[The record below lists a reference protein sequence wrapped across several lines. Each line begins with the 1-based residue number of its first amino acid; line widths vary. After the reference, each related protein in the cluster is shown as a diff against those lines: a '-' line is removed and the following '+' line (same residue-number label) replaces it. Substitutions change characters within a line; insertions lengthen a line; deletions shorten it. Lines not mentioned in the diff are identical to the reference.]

1 MKNELYT
8 YKTVYIVIS
17 RCLFLISMGIGVTY
31 GYPFGSLTEI
41 LCDKLNQETMQNLS
55 AQDFDKIQIIDNQGK
70 NTIIN
75 FLDIINTYNAVFKEM
90 KTLRLVGCHAQNE
103 LSWKSL
109 LTSLNKI
116 IHLEIRMAGMKV
128 FNFDWIFSKDLT
140 DVNLD
145 GNKLQLQ
152 GSSNAKLRKF
162 SCVNC
167 SLNMT
172 DVNVLKESF
181 NATLIVLNLNGS
193 DVDEETILHDFKNI
207 SLLNNRT
214 RDDILIERSEM
225 RREFKVQISSSAHAL
240 RPCLTIMSFIL
251 VCLLF
256 DKHTSKIVILILS
269 VSYISAQ
276 GQICDLENQCYPN
289 LNSNKLSNLN
299 KNCTEMSITH
309 SKIIYVEYT
318 AFCAFSN
325 LKYLSLAGNN
335 LTMFNIESKKLETLD
350 LSDNQITN
358 IDSQFV
364 LDSVNL
370 KTLYLENN
378 RLTQINWDLSNH
390 VNLKKL
396 CLNNNILRS
405 IHLISP
411 TLESL
416 MIKRAKSEVM
426 FSSQSKMK
434 KLLYFDAT
442 GSRIRT
448 MQIDICDLSDVEFR
462 ICLTEGE
469 IQCPAEL
476 NNITRRASIGSEK
489 KLNTGCE
496 LTTRRV
502 ELDDVVLSK
511 EEYFYTIISF
521 YVLFVTVGV
530 LMAFNA
536 YVAQKYIQAIN
547 AESRIKFIQSTLDTT
562 SATYVINNPPD

>member
-181 NATLIVLNLNGS
+181 NATLIVLNLKGS
-193 DVDEETILHDFKNI
+193 DIDEETILHDFKNI

-214 RDDILIERSEM
+214 RDDILIEKLEM
-225 RREFKVQISSSAHAL
+225 KKEFKVQNSSCGRA
-240 RPCLTIMSFIL
+240 CLTILWFIF
-251 VCLLF
+251 VCSLL
-256 DKHTSKIVILILS
+256 DRHTAKIVILILS
-269 VSYISAQ
+269 VSYITAQ
-276 GQICDLENQCYPN
+276 SQVCNFENQNYPS

-299 KNCTEMSITH
+299 RNCTEMSITH

-335 LTMFNIESKKLETLD
+335 LTMFNIEGKKLETLD
-350 LSDNQITN
+350 LSDNQITS

-378 RLTQINWDLSNH
+378 RLTQINWDLSTH

-434 KLLYFDAT
+434 KLLYLDAT
-442 GSRIRT
+442 DSRIRT

-469 IQCPAEL
+469 IQCPAKQ
-476 NNITRRASIGSEK
+476 NNMTRRASIDIEK
-489 KLNTGCE
+489 KMKTGCE
-496 LTTRRV
+496 LTTLRV

-511 EEYFYTIISF
+511 EEYYYTIVSF
-521 YVLFVTVGV
+521 YFLFITVGV
-530 LMAFNA
+530 LMVFNA